1 MRKWDRGGSDSK
13 RCRDLSNRSWGKV
26 QRGWDLRNRK
36 GFRSRSR
43 DKRKLVWLEDLV
55 NWNEIACIESR
66 DRCNRCGSYRDR
78 VNKVVQDRS
87 RSIMYKRNRKSQRK
101 CLRDSISGINW
112 LSLTL
117 SISGILSLT
126 LFPCFFRNYG
136 NCSLSLSMSSEM
148 LSAGFCN
155 LRSFQNWHWCNKRS
169 SNWNLRGNR
178 KGNIGSSRSYGDV
191 CTNNTETID
200 RVSNVV
206 DSLKNTISINILVTA
221 AGHAKSI
228 LCFSLGRVNV
238 LIAKAELAKFILSM
252 ELA

>member
-66 DRCNRCGSYRDR
+66 DGCNRCGSYRD
-78 VNKVVQDRS
+78 
-87 RSIMYKRNRKSQRK
+87 RKSQRK
-101 CLRDSISGINW
+101 CLRDSISGINR

-117 SISGILSLT
+117 SISCILSLT
-126 LFPCFFRNYG
+126 LFPCFFRNYS

-155 LRSFQNWHWCNKRS
+155 LGSFQNWYWCNKRS

-178 KGNIGSSRSYGDV
+178 KGNIGSSGSYRNV
-191 CTNNTETID
+191 CTSNTETID
-200 RVSNVV
+200 RVRNVV
-206 DSLKNTISINILVTA
+206 DSLKNTISINILVTT

-228 LCFSLGRVNV
+228 LCLSLGRVNTET
-238 LIAKAELAKFILSM
+238 ID
-252 ELA
+252 